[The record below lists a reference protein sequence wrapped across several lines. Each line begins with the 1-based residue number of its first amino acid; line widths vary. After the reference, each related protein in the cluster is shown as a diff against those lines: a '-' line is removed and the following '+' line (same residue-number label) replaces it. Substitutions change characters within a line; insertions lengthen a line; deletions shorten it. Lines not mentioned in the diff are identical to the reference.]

1 MLKKNISRIPKSS
14 KKSCKKSQKLLVE
27 VLDILLLTLVKNSS
41 LKFGFKEWLAST
53 DEILGHSCYTCHGS
67 LDVLPNDM
75 REFDRLRVQKVDKHS
90 REIVYTA
97 PPG

>member
-1 MLKKNISRIPKSS
+1 MRLNNVYS
-14 KKSCKKSQKLLVE
+14 LTF
-27 VLDILLLTLVKNSS
+27 LLLTLVKNSS

-53 DEILGHSCYTCHGS
+53 DEMLGHSCYTCHGS

-75 REFDRLRVQKVDKHS
+75 REFDGLRVQKVDKHS